1 MHISLDGKVVL
12 ITGAATGIGRATA
25 LMLASSGAR
34 IAIDHIGQH
43 AAAAAQVCREIE
55 DGLSTHDCA
64 ASVHACAINSFRSNS
79 FRRSHR

>member
-34 IAIDHIGQH
+34 IAIGHIGQH
-43 AAAAAQVCREIE
+43 AAAAAQVCREIGWAE
-55 DGLSTHDCA
+55 
-64 ASVHACAINSFRSNS
+64 HA
-79 FRRSHR
+79 